1 MKNTS
6 TTHRRKKLLT
16 HDNVFDFFV
25 KFIICFAVFIILYP
39 IMFTFFASISS
50 GWAVDTGRVIF
61 FPVNPTLESYRMVV
75 TEQQFWRSY
84 LNSIFIT
91 STQTILTMFVLL
103 LAAFAFTKKE
113 MPGFRIFTILM
124 LITFFF
130 SAGQVPQF
138 MNLGELGLRNMTGL
152 ILMGSGT
159 GMVSILIVKSAYQG
173 IPDGLLEASIIDGCN
188 DFQTLWYIAIPSIKP
203 TIAVLAF
210 NQGVG
215 SWNAWIWASILLREE
230 RLMPLQLY
238 LRNFIIRNQAMLD
251 DMEAFINP
259 EFSAQTLIYA
269 LIFAAML
276 PIIIVFPY
284 MQRYFKRGIF
294 EGGIKA

>member
-1 MKNTS
+1 MKKS
-6 TTHRRKKLLT
+6 TVSHKRKRIFT
-16 HDNVFDFFV
+16 NDNIFDFFV
-25 KFIICFAVFIILYP
+25 KFIICVAVFIIMYP
-39 IMFTFFASISS
+39 ILFTFFASISS
-50 GWAVDTGRVIF
+50 GWAVDTGQVIF
-61 FPVNPTLESYRMVV
+61 FPVDVTFQSYMQVITES
-75 TEQQFWRSY
+75 QFWRSY
-84 LNSIFIT
+84 LNSIVLT
-91 STQTILTMFVLL
+91 GSQTILTMFVLL
-103 LAAFAFTKKE
+103 TAAYAFTKKQ
-113 MPGFRIFTILM
+113 MPGFKFFTIAM

-138 MNLGELGLRNMTGL
+138 INLGELGLQNFLGL
-152 ILMGSGT
+152 VLMGSGT

-188 DFQTLWYIAIPSIKP
+188 DFQTLWHIAIPSIKP

-215 SWNAWIWASILLREE
+215 SWNAWIWARILLREE
-230 RLMPLQLY
+230 RQIPLQLY
-238 LRNFIIRNQAMLD
+238 LRNFIIRNQAMME

-259 EFSAQTLIYA
+259 DFSAQTLIYA

>member
-1 MKNTS
+1 MKNQTVS
-6 TTHRRKKLLT
+6 YRRKKILT
-16 HDNVFDFFV
+16 GDNLFDFCV
-25 KFIICFAVFIILYP
+25 KFIIGLAVFLILYP
-39 IMFTFFASISS
+39 VLFTFFASISS

-61 FPVNPTLESYRMVV
+61 FPVDVTFASYMQVV
-75 TEQQFWRSY
+75 TESQFWRSY
-84 LNSIFIT
+84 LNSILIT
-91 STQTILTMFVLL
+91 GSQTILTMAVLL
-103 LAAFAFTKKE
+103 MAAFAFTKKQ
-113 MPGFRIFTILM
+113 MPGFRLFTILM

-130 SAGQVPQF
+130 SAGMVPQF
-138 MNLGELGLRNMTGL
+138 INLGELGLRNMAGL
-152 ILMGSGT
+152 ILMGGGT
-159 GMVSILIVKSAYQG
+159 GMISILIVKSAYQG

-188 DFQTLWYIAIPSIKP
+188 DFQTLWHIAIPSIKP

-215 SWNAWIWASILLREE
+215 SWNAWMWASLLLREE
-230 RLMPLQLY
+230 RLIPLQLY
-238 LRNFIIRNQAMLD
+238 LRNFIIRNQAMME

-259 EFSAQTLIYA
+259 DFSATTLIYA

-276 PIIIVFPY
+276 PIIVVFPY